1 MAGSVEGGRGVV
13 GGVASA
19 DDAGAGASD
28 DDAGALEAYL
38 EAACGNAGGGGGGQ
52 KEGRAEREGEA
63 SEDPPRRITLVI
75 CDARASSRRR
85 STPQDSGGVGREG
98 REGTNRR
105 RRRRFGGARADAH
118 VARAE
123 RSRARLGRRATG
135 TARGKSER
143 SSQHPVFPTAPRIV
157 ANHFRGNFRLAVRR
171 HTRVF
176 SFHRHTPAC
185 SPASEGTPLGREQ
198 WIVVAVFIDSRA
210 RCTARV
216 SGPSGAL
223 DRRGLDRTMSP
234 PLPRADLD
242 ALMSVV
248 SRVRE
253 VAARLR
259 DASSS
264 DADVQSV
271 ATEASL
277 LFLDLKAANREVL
290 ESAEETREATA
301 AAKAALDGAR
311 LQLQNVLY
319 EKAHIQKE
327 IRANQDFRSAFTDEE
342 IGLCSVDEFQRKA
355 PGENIQSLDEHEL
368 MLKRLSHELTER
380 KALCEREREL
390 EVRRSPDGSR
400 NGSQNRKT

>member
-28 DDAGALEAYL
+28 DDAGALDACL

-52 KEGRAEREGEA
+52 KEGWAEMDGEA
-63 SEDPPRRITLVI
+63 SEDPPRRTMLFI

-98 REGTNRR
+98 REGTNRPR
-105 RRRRFGGARADAH
+105 RRRLGGARADAH

-135 TARGKSER
+135 DCAEDRTVESAFILSFGPRRESSRIFTSEATLASCGTTAHAGVFL
-143 SSQHPVFPTAPRIV
+143 SSHPGLQST
-157 ANHFRGNFRLAVRR
+157 
-171 HTRVF
+171 
-176 SFHRHTPAC
+176 
-185 SPASEGTPLGREQ
+185 TPLGEQ
-198 WIVVAVFIDSRA
+198 WIVVVVFIVSRA

-216 SGPSGAL
+216 SGPFGAR
-223 DRRGLDRTMSP
+223 DRRGLDRAMSP

-248 SRVRE
+248 SRLRE

-355 PGENIQSLDEHEL
+355 PGEKIQSLDEHEL

-390 EVRRSPDGSR
+390 EVRRSLDGSR
-400 NGSQNRKT
+400 NRKT

>member
-1 MAGSVEGGRGVV
+1 
-13 GGVASA
+13 
-19 DDAGAGASD
+19 
-28 DDAGALEAYL
+28 
-38 EAACGNAGGGGGGQ
+38 
-52 KEGRAEREGEA
+52 
-63 SEDPPRRITLVI
+63 
-75 CDARASSRRR
+75 
-85 STPQDSGGVGREG
+85 
-98 REGTNRR
+98 
-105 RRRRFGGARADAH
+105 
-118 VARAE
+118 
-123 RSRARLGRRATG
+123 
-135 TARGKSER
+135 
-143 SSQHPVFPTAPRIV
+143 
-157 ANHFRGNFRLAVRR
+157 
-171 HTRVF
+171 
-176 SFHRHTPAC
+176 
-185 SPASEGTPLGREQ
+185 
-198 WIVVAVFIDSRA
+198 
-210 RCTARV
+210 
-216 SGPSGAL
+216 
-223 DRRGLDRTMSP
+223 MSP

-355 PGENIQSLDEHEL
+355 PGEKIQSLDEHEL

-400 NGSQNRKT
+400 DGSRNRKT